1 MWRYSVAIL
10 LGVIAMTTA
19 QTYAWPG
26 TWYGFYAGVAAIM
39 ITFEIVEIPVKPKQR
54 LRRRVL
60 AMATGLAAGAI
71 VAYMAHR
78 FLGIPA

>member
-1 MWRYSVAIL
+1 MWRYPVVIV
-10 LGVIAMTTA
+10 LGVVAMTTA

-26 TWYGFYAGVAAIM
+26 TWYGFYAGIAALI
-39 ITFEIVEIPVKPKQR
+39 ITFEIVEIPGRPKQQ